1 MRSAYVKPDAMA
13 AVLAMLTPE
22 NRLICEV
29 MLKTGLR
36 VGDVVRLRC
45 EDVKERM
52 TVKES
57 KTGKG
62 KRVYL
67 GADLARRLRC
77 GRSAGWCF
85 PNARDE
91 AKHRTRQAVWKDIK
105 RAAKLLRY
113 KENVTPHT
121 CRKVYAVE
129 YYDCHGLD
137 ATRRA
142 LNHDRAEVTMLYALA
157 DVITSDKHRQ
167 RRKSKK

>member
-1 MRSAYVKPDAMA
+1 MRSAYIKPDSMS

-22 NRLICEV
+22 NRLVCEV

-36 VGDVVRLRC
+36 VGDVLLLRC
-45 EDVKERM
+45 ENVKERM
-52 TVKES
+52 SVKER
-57 KTGKG
+57 KTGKS

-67 GADLARRLRC
+67 GADLARRLKC
-77 GRSAGWCF
+77 GRSVGWCF
-85 PNARDE
+85 PNAWDD

-105 RAAKLLRY
+105 RASRLLRY

-129 YYDCHGLD
+129 YYEKHGLD
-137 ATRRA
+137 ATSRA

-157 DVITSDKHRQ
+157 DVITADKHRQ
-167 RRKSKK
+167 RRKRKK